1 MGSLT
6 IGGNMA
12 TYIVLMN
19 WTEQGA
25 RSVKDTVQRARS
37 FQEGAQAMGIT
48 VSSLKWTLGPYDI
61 VATLDAPDDETAT
74 RLGLMVAQ
82 LGNVRTVSMRAF
94 GEAEMERIVGG
105 MK

>member
-1 MGSLT
+1 MT
-6 IGGNMA
+6 

-25 RSVKDTVQRARS
+25 QSVKDTVQRARS
-37 FQEGAQAMGIT
+37 FQEGAQAMGVT
-48 VSSLKWTLGPYDI
+48 VTSLKWTLGPYDI

-94 GEAEMERIVGG
+94 GETEMERIVGG

>member
-1 MGSLT
+1 MT
-6 IGGNMA
+6 

-25 RSVKDTVQRARS
+25 QSVKDTVQRARS
-37 FQEGAQAMGIT
+37 FQEGAQAMGVT
-48 VSSLKWTLGPYDI
+48 VTSLKWTLGPYDI

-94 GEAEMERIVGG
+94 GEPEMERIVGG

>member
-1 MGSLT
+1 MGSST
-6 IGGNMA
+6 IGGNMT

-25 RSVKDTVQRARS
+25 QSVKDTVQRARS
-37 FQEGAQAMGIT
+37 FQEGAQAMGVT
-48 VSSLKWTLGPYDI
+48 VTSLKWTLGPYDI

-94 GEAEMERIVGG
+94 GETEMERIVGG